1 MSAGGVDGVQP
12 RTGESA
18 SEEPLHPRPATPIEP
33 PRQRSGSDLPA
44 RLLTAGILV
53 PSVVGLVVYGGLPY
67 LATVIVFV
75 VLGQREFYRLIED
88 KGAHPLVSYGLAGGA
103 ALPLVAYLGSEYHA
117 TILMTAT
124 LLAVMIRQV
133 GKAQIAEA
141 LVSISGTFFGVFY
154 VGWLLSHAVVL
165 RNFHSAVIAHY
176 GPPGAEQLGIV
187 PETGIFL
194 MLFCLTAVVLCDAG
208 AYFAGRR
215 FGRRKLAPRIS
226 PGKTVEGSVGG
237 LATGTVG
244 ALAAKCVF
252 DLFWPGLSAPLGWRA
267 ALVMGFLVSVAGMI
281 GDLVESLLKRDAQAK
296 DSGQLLPGMGGIM
309 DRIDSPLLGIPVMY
323 YLMLFYVFL
332 RLAAP

>member
-1 MSAGGVDGVQP
+1 VSVEGVSGGG
-12 RTGESA
+12 A
-18 SEEPLHPRPATPIEP
+18 SEAESGAQEPLHPHPATPMEP
-33 PRQRSGSDLPA
+33 PQPRRTNDLPA
-44 RLLTAGILV
+44 RLLTAAVLV
-53 PSVVGLVVYGGLPY
+53 PAVIALVVVGGLPY
-67 LATVIVFV
+67 LAAVIFFV
-75 VLGQREFYRLIED
+75 VLGQREFYRMIEE

-133 GKAQIAEA
+133 GKDQIAEA

-154 VGWLLSHAVVL
+154 VGWLLAHAVVL

-176 GPPGAEQLGIV
+176 GRAGAEQLGIV
-187 PETGIFL
+187 PDTGIFL

-237 LATGTVG
+237 LAAGTLG
-244 ALAAKCVF
+244 ALAAKGIF
-252 DLFWPGLSAPLGWRA
+252 DLFWPALSDPLGWRA
-267 ALVMGFLVSVAGMI
+267 AAVMGFLVSVAGMT
-281 GDLVESLLKRDAQAK
+281 GDLIESLLKRDAQTK
-296 DSGQLLPGMGGIM
+296 DSGQVLPGMGGIM

-323 YLMLFYVFL
+323 YLMIFYIFL
-332 RLAAP
+332 QAAAP